1 MRVSSCHIRRSIII
15 LAFSPRSARGSS
27 SASFVL
33 RFNLTEKFESP
44 SLLAKSA
51 TGKLKLIFDD
61 ISKFLSGSNQSRAF
75 GSNGENGLFKFLNY
89 KTFLRCLIFLIFF
102 V

>member
-61 ISKFLSGSNQSRAF
+61 ISKFLSGSN
-75 GSNGENGLFKFLNY
+75 NYGLLAPMVKIGNLS
-89 KTFLRCLIFLIFF
+89 FLITKNFF
-102 V
+102 AV

>member
-33 RFNLTEKFESP
+33 RFNLTEKFESL

-51 TGKLKLIFDD
+51 TGKLKLIFDV
-61 ISKFLSGSNQSRAF
+61 SKFLSGSN
-75 GSNGENGLFKFLNY
+75 NYGLLAPMVKIGYLS
-89 KTFLRCLIFLIFF
+89 FF
-102 V
+102 ITKHLFAV

>member
-51 TGKLKLIFDD
+51 TGKLKLIFDV
-61 ISKFLSGSNQSRAF
+61 SKFLSGSN
-75 GSNGENGLFKFLNY
+75 NYGLLAPMVKIGYLS
-89 KTFLRCLIFLIFF
+89 FLITKNFF
-102 V
+102 AV

>member
-51 TGKLKLIFDD
+51 TGKLKLIFDV
-61 ISKFLSGSNQSRAF
+61 SKFLSGSN
-75 GSNGENGLFKFLNY
+75 NYGLLAPMVKIGYLS
-89 KTFLRCLIFLIFF
+89 FF
-102 V
+102 ITKHLFAV

>member
-1 MRVSSCHIRRSIII
+1 MRVSSCHIRRSITI

-51 TGKLKLIFDD
+51 TGKLKLIFDV
-61 ISKFLSGSNQSRAF
+61 SKFLSGSN
-75 GSNGENGLFKFLNY
+75 NYGLLAPMVKIGYLS
-89 KTFLRCLIFLIFF
+89 FLITKHFF
-102 V
+102 AV

>member
-51 TGKLKLIFDD
+51 TGKLKLIFDV
-61 ISKFLSGSNQSRAF
+61 SKFLSGSN
-75 GSNGENGLFKFLNY
+75 NYGLLAPMVKIGYLS
-89 KTFLRCLIFLIFF
+89 FLITKHFF
-102 V
+102 AV

>member
-51 TGKLKLIFDD
+51 TGKLKLIFDV
-61 ISKFLSGSNQSRAF
+61 SKFLSGSN
-75 GSNGENGLFKFLNY
+75 NYGLLAPMVKIGYLS
-89 KTFLRCLIFLIFF
+89 FF
-102 V
+102 ITKHFFAV

>member
-1 MRVSSCHIRRSIII
+1 MRVSSCHIRRNIII

-51 TGKLKLIFDD
+51 TGKLKLIFDV
-61 ISKFLSGSNQSRAF
+61 SKFLSGSN
-75 GSNGENGLFKFLNY
+75 NYGLLAPMVKIGYLS
-89 KTFLRCLIFLIFF
+89 FLITKNFF
-102 V
+102 AV

>member
-61 ISKFLSGSNQSRAF
+61 ISKFLSGSN
-75 GSNGENGLFKFLNY
+75 NYGLLAPMVKIGYLS
-89 KTFLRCLIFLIFF
+89 FLITKNVFA